1 MNKTTVI
8 LDSLKKLI
16 CYLSIMAI
24 VVLIGTYAINY
35 LIQKNLS
42 EGEYWVCWKAERKSE
57 FFNYYEPIFCERYYR
72 FPSCVST
79 SKKRPNKSPAEIEC
93 KHITDVYVNSFKQDF
108 SIGAYAEYFVV

>member
-57 FFNYYEPIFCERYYR
+57 FFNYYEPIFCERYYHDENDE
-72 FPSCVST
+72 FYFF
-79 SKKRPNKSPAEIEC
+79 KRINYEGNEEIYKRAKEGSMLL
-93 KHITDVYVNSFKQDF
+93 KTIK
-108 SIGAYAEYFVV
+108 